1 MTLDEHLSRSRVLRR
16 LMAGPHK
23 DGIELY
29 VERLRRDGYSP
40 LHAGSALRILT
51 FFTQWLTDRRLHLQ
65 DVDEHL
71 VRRFLAAR
79 ARLRPL
85 RIGDPSA
92 LRRLISTL
100 RDAGIIGPALP
111 VALTPHE
118 QILEGFR
125 QYLEQRR
132 GLSATSAES
141 YLWFMRRILRG
152 LPVAG
157 SKDLRCLTQRDVVGY
172 VEQHAGD
179 GSAATAK
186 ILCSRFRSFLRYI
199 FMEGLADTD
208 LSACIP
214 SIRRYSLTGL
224 PTYLSALQ
232 LGQVLRSC
240 DRATAAGRRD
250 YAVLMMLA
258 RLGLRAKEVAT
269 LTLDDID
276 WRAGQFL
283 IKGKGRRVATRN
295 LRLTAIRAFFRFLA
309 FEEPASSGQIQRT
322 LAIPGKLTEKREVH
336 FLSRPEIDAIL
347 AAPDRTCWIG
357 RRDHMLLLFAIQTGL
372 RVSEI
377 ASLDR
382 SAVTLGA
389 GACSVRRQGPQGT
402 LHTARKPGPRR
413 YAELAEGARAQRSIS
428 AVPQHPRWPSQPRR
442 DPVSAR
448 QACSDGARAL
458 PVAAPQ
464 ADIAACPAAHR
475 RDGTA
480 PGGCRPVGD
489 RAVARA

>member
-283 IKGKGRRVATRN
+283 IKGKGRRRTLMPLPPDVGEA
-295 LRLTAIRAFFRFLA
+295 LTAYLSDER
-309 FEEPASSGQIQRT
+309 PASDSRHVFLRAYPPHVGFPTAGGIRGIAKRAIERAGIGHPVRRGSHIFRHSLATELLRSGATLTQIGQVLRHQHHDTTRIYAKVDLASLRT
-322 LAIPGKLTEKREVH
+322 L
-336 FLSRPEIDAIL
+336 
-347 AAPDRTCWIG
+347 
-357 RRDHMLLLFAIQTGL
+357 
-372 RVSEI
+372 
-377 ASLDR
+377 SLPWP
-382 SAVTLGA
+382 GA
-389 GACSVRRQGPQGT
+389 GQ
-402 LHTARKPGPRR
+402 
-413 YAELAEGARAQRSIS
+413 
-428 AVPQHPRWPSQPRR
+428 
-442 DPVSAR
+442 
-448 QACSDGARAL
+448 
-458 PVAAPQ
+458 
-464 ADIAACPAAHR
+464 
-475 RDGTA
+475 
-480 PGGCRPVGD
+480 
-489 RAVARA
+489 